1 MPVESYTDAKSIDI
15 TVRPI
20 CYTNDLLYELILA
33 MHRGPVTSDGRQTLI
48 RSQGD
53 RQMNTHSSC
62 CGGTTTGT
70 STACACDTAIAEL
83 PRYYPR
89 QLITPDDLTLE
100 QDYFRDRM
108 RRHNR
113 LLHGCGVV
121 CGALVCP
128 ASTTDTNGVVSLSPW
143 QVIVQPGYMLGPY
156 GDEIILDC
164 IAHSGLAH
172 QRCFRR
178 RPATRA
184 ADVPDPWCSQVTV
197 PRVTGTL
204 YIAMQY
210 QRSMMRPVR
219 VQPIG
224 CGCDDNTCECS
235 RWHDGYQI
243 GILHMLSGR
252 QTRRRPRATISS
264 KATSRPVLIARS
276 QPWVVLA
283 AVQVDAD
290 GNITSIDN
298 CACRRL
304 VASLSGFWWQ
314 CKESDI
320 TVTKV
325 DPATAFIGKPSN
337 LKVSGTNLDKEDTY
351 SFGNGIMVKPTAS
364 AADGTSVNLSIT
376 VDSSVQPGSRTL
388 VIMDKHCRTVHVS
401 QYHQSYS
408 GALHHGRRERPG
420 CSAGAAKQRPH

>member
-1 MPVESYTDAKSIDI
+1 
-15 TVRPI
+15 
-20 CYTNDLLYELILA
+20 
-33 MHRGPVTSDGRQTLI
+33 
-48 RSQGD
+48 
-53 RQMNTHSSC
+53 MNTQSSC
-62 CGGTTTGT
+62 CGGTTTAC
-70 STACACDTAIAEL
+70 SCACDTAIAEV

-89 QLITPDDLTLE
+89 QLITPEDLTLE
-100 QDYFRDRM
+100 QDYFRDRL

-113 LLHGCGVV
+113 LLHGWGVV

-143 QVIVQPGYMLGPY
+143 QVNVQPGLILSPH
-156 GDEIILDC
+156 GDEILLDC
-164 IAHSGLAH
+164 TRKVDLRTSGVSG
-172 QRCFRR
+172 
-178 RPATRA
+178 ATGDPC

-204 YIAMQY
+204 YIAIRY

-243 GILHMLSGR
+243 SVLTCCPDDK
-252 QTRRRPRATISS
+252 QTPPKIGTLLDLFKGDVPSC
-264 KATSRPVLIARS
+264 PDCPP

-290 GNITSIDN
+290 GNISSIDN

-314 CKESDI
+314 CTQGNT
-320 TVTKV
+320 TVTGPQPAAQVPAGQATKV
-325 DPATAFIGKPSN
+325 T
-337 LKVSGTNLDKEDTY
+337 VTGTNLDPKATY
-351 SFGNGIMVKPTAS
+351 TFGNGISVTVTTTS
-364 AADGTSVNLSIT
+364 AAPVSAVDLQVTPDANASIG
-376 VDSSVQPGSRTL
+376 PRTL
-388 VIMDKHCRTVHVS
+388 IVVNADCSTVTHADIIEVTAAPKLAPAPAPAPS
-401 QYHQSYS
+401 PASP
-408 GALHHGRRERPG
+408 RP
-420 CSAGAAKQRPH
+420 ARPVAKKPSDSPNR